1 MAHRSTVSTSVSC
14 DAMRND
20 VARREQ
26 AAMNAKREM
35 EKQKRREAMA
45 LKKQLDEVRL
55 LGSIIHEMYGFL
67 TCTSY
72 LYHAYVVFL
81 ESLG

>member
-1 MAHRSTVSTSVSC
+1 
-14 DAMRND
+14 MRND

-35 EKQKRREAMA
+35 EKQKRRETMA

-55 LGSIIHEMYGFL
+55 LGSIKHEMYVVL
-67 TCTSY
+67 CCTSY
-72 LYHAYVVFL
+72 LYRVYVVFK
-81 ESLG
+81 SLG

>member
-1 MAHRSTVSTSVSC
+1 
-14 DAMRND
+14 MRCMYNN
-20 VARREQ
+20 VARREK

-55 LGSIIHEMYGFL
+55 LGSIKHENFMQNVFFVC
-67 TCTSY
+67 CTSY
-72 LYHAYVVFL
+72 LYRVYVVFL